1 MIIINSAAYVIPE
14 FRAEFGKIPPCL
26 LPIGNKKLVEY
37 QVPMLRKAYDEQ
49 IIVSLPEGYRLRVCP

>member
-26 LPIGNKKLVEY
+26 LPIGNRKLIEY
-37 QVPMLRKAYDEQ
+37 QVQCCAKPV
-49 IIVSLPEGYRLRVCP
+49 VSLSMYRSLKVMN